1 MRIITINWVKGAD
14 LTCQTQK
21 PVFAKSLTSANA
33 GIDTAITCY
42 MWSQI
47 EPTMAT
53 VCACLTTLRPLFV
66 GFNISFL
73 SSLTWSGRP
82 SPYSSSAKNKE
93 RRRSDLKYDG
103 ESDNIK
109 KEKQMQWPSARR
121 ESEVELYNF
130 DQMLKG
136 EMGGA
141 MTVTERAESSNTKSS
156 WQDEGGCATTRAN
169 MEEYFV

>member
-1 MRIITINWVKGAD
+1 MRIITINWVSGAD
-14 LTCQTQK
+14 LTCEIRK
-21 PVFAKSLTSANA
+21 PASAKSLTSADA
-33 GIDTAITCY
+33 DIDTAITCY

-82 SPYSSSAKNKE
+82 SPYSSEKE

-103 ESDNIK
+103 ESNKTKNEEDV
-109 KEKQMQWPSARR
+109 QWPSARR
-121 ESEVELYNF
+121 ESDVELYNF

-141 MTVTERAESSNTKSS
+141 VSVEERPESSKTKSS
-156 WQDEGGCATTRAN
+156 WQDEAGCATARAD

>member
-1 MRIITINWVKGAD
+1 MRIITINWVSGAD
-14 LTCQTQK
+14 LTCETRQSAFVK
-21 PVFAKSLTSANA
+21 MLTSANA

-73 SSLTWSGRP
+73 SSFTWSGKP
-82 SPYSSSAKNKE
+82 SPYSSKKE

-103 ESDNIK
+103 ESDKTKNE
-109 KEKQMQWPSARR
+109 KETQWPSARR
-121 ESEVELYNF
+121 ESDVELYKF

-141 MTVTERAESSNTKSS
+141 MNVTEKAESSKTKSS
-156 WQDEGGCATTRAN
+156 WLDEAGCATARAD

>member
-14 LTCQTQK
+14 LTCEARRSA
-21 PVFAKSLTSANA
+21 FATSLSSPNA

-66 GFNISFL
+66 GFNISFV
-73 SSLTWSGRP
+73 SSFTWSGRP

-93 RRRSDLKYDG
+93 RRRSDLKYEG
-103 ESDNIK
+103 ENDTIK
-109 KEKQMQWPSARR
+109 KEEDVQWPSARR
-121 ESEVELYNF
+121 ESDVELCNF

-141 MTVTERAESSNTKSS
+141 MSVTEKAESSKTKSS
-156 WQDEGGCATTRAN
+156 WQDEGGCATARAN